1 MVRDSIPPRG
11 QSLNGGES
19 MSDLHVERGFGGLTH
34 AEEPSADFLTPA
46 DISALKSIVH
56 ARLMDEV
63 DSAHLQ
69 AMDDEALMHHVTAV
83 TARLINE
90 RHLALPSRVLDL
102 LRKEVLYEL
111 RGHGPIQPLLD
122 DPTVSE
128 VMVNGCDSVYIE
140 RYGRLE
146 KSGVRFQDDNH
157 VRRIIERIVAPLGRR
172 IDESSPM
179 VDARL
184 KDGSRVNA
192 IIPPLALNGPVLTI
206 RKFART
212 PYGSADLVRIG
223 TYSSAMELFLKA
235 AVGARLNI
243 IVSGG
248 TGSGKTT
255 TLNVLTSFIPED
267 ERIVTIEDAAEL
279 QPQQEHV
286 VALESRPANLEG
298 KGEITIRQLVRN
310 SLRMRPDRIV
320 VGEVRGGEALDMLQA
335 MNTGHDGSISTAHSN
350 SPRDTLSRLETM
362 VLMSGTTLPARSIR
376 EQICSAIHLF
386 VHQARMRDG
395 SRKVTNVTELVGMD
409 GDVIVLQDIFTFE
422 QAGTDADGNVIGEH
436 RPSGIRPR
444 CIEKILV
451 EGFVLPNGL
460 FGA

>member
-1 MVRDSIPPRG
+1 MKRDAQAPKP
-11 QSLNGGES
+11 
-19 MSDLHVERGFGGLTH
+19 MTDLHSERGFGGLTH
-34 AEEPSADFLTPA
+34 SDEPAADALTPA
-46 DISALKSIVH
+46 DVSALKSTIH

-63 DSAHLQ
+63 EAAHLQ
-69 AMDDEALMHHVTAV
+69 AMDDGELMHHVTAV
-83 TARLINE
+83 TARLVSE
-90 RHLALPSRVLDL
+90 RNLALPSRVMEM

-128 VMVNGCDSVYIE
+128 VMVNGCASVYVE

-146 KSGVRFQDDNH
+146 KSGVQFQDDNH

-192 IIPPLALNGPVLTI
+192 IIPPLALNGPILTI
-206 RKFART
+206 RKFSRK
-212 PYGSADLVRIG
+212 PYGSADLVKLG
-223 TYSSAMELFLKA
+223 TYNAAMEQFVRA
-235 AVGARLNI
+235 CVGARLNI
-243 IVSGG
+243 LVSGG

-255 TLNVLTSFIPED
+255 TLNVLTSFIPEA

-362 VLMSGTTLPARSIR
+362 VLMSGTTLPSRSIR
-376 EQICSAIHLF
+376 EQICSAIHLI

-395 SRKVTNVTELVGMD
+395 TRKLTNVTELVGMD

-422 QAGTDADGNVIGEH
+422 QTGVDAEGFVMGMH
-436 RPSGIRPR
+436 QPTGIRPR
-444 CIEKILV
+444 CMEKLIM
-451 EGFVLPNGL
+451 EGFGLPMGI
-460 FGA
+460 FGG